1 MNHRF
6 FSQSESYCNRLAFCR
21 NLKKALATIAVSLNW
36 EVPSYH
42 QTLFVD
48 LEKKTP
54 FHFTSFLCSSS
65 KIPTNEN
72 ATLKFYLSIEKFNM
86 GGRSGLGW
94 QSALQMLLQLRS
106 VVETVFPWAHA
117 VATQIYW
124 LHKYGRA
131 TCNTF
136 NIFELADRKEL

>member
-1 MNHRF
+1 MSFFWGKTFERDLEELVLQKDSVKKAFFVIVRNRPLKSTASKKLVEFGICFESQSRESSF

-54 FHFTSFLCSSS
+54 FTLHHFFVHLQ
-65 KIPTNEN
+65 
-72 ATLKFYLSIEKFNM
+72 KFP
-86 GGRSGLGW
+86 
-94 QSALQMLLQLRS
+94 QMKMQL
-106 VVETVFPWAHA
+106 
-117 VATQIYW
+117 
-124 LHKYGRA
+124 
-131 TCNTF
+131 
-136 NIFELADRKEL
+136 